1 MGGRLWKLKGVNHPN
16 GRKLNS
22 GLRKSGKQE
31 AAANSSESS
40 QRAIRADRVHIS
52 ENYMKINYLI
62 KFIQEMPEIRTA
74 KVETLKK
81 RIQEGTYKIDSF
93 RVAGKILEEI

>member
-1 MGGRLWKLKGVNHPN
+1 MKGVNHLN

-31 AAANSSESS
+31 AAANSSESPQP
-40 QRAIRADRVHIS
+40 QRTIRSDRVHLS
-52 ENYMKINYLI
+52 EKNKKFGYLI
-62 KFIQEMPEIRTA
+62 KIIQEMPEVRTA

-81 RIQEGTYKIDSF
+81 CIQEGTYKIDSF

>member
-1 MGGRLWKLKGVNHPN
+1 MGGRSWKLKGVNHLN

-31 AAANSSESS
+31 AAANSSESP
-40 QRAIRADRVHIS
+40 QRTIRSDRVHLS
-52 ENYMKINYLI
+52 EKKKKFGYLI
-62 KFIQEMPEIRTA
+62 RVIQEMPEIRAA

-81 RIQEGTYKIDSF
+81 RFQEGTYIIDSF